1 MKLSHTTPAPP
12 SVHRSKAG
20 PIFVSLAAFVLFILH
35 QDFWLWNDRTL
46 VFGFMPIGLFYHA
59 CFSLACG
66 VLWWCATMF
75 AWPDDLEAW
84 ASDEAEEDAVP
95 SAPKGG
101 ED

>member
-1 MKLSHTTPAPP
+1 MKLSHTNSAPR
-12 SVHRSKAG
+12 SIHRSKAG
-20 PIFVSLAAFVLFILH
+20 PIFVTLAAFALFILH

-66 VLWWCATMF
+66 VLWWCATIF

-84 ASDEAEEDAVP
+84 ASDELESTLKTESERAGD
-95 SAPKGG
+95 
-101 ED
+101 